1 MGKHKRA
8 FELSF
13 FKIFSNYMRF
23 SYFLA
28 LSSFMIG
35 LIIFLVFFNNVS
47 LVNFGGLTMGTSY
60 SVTISGNF
68 SRSEIAPVKNKVAE
82 ALRRFDQELFST
94 YALNSELAQFNR
106 MAVGEPLIVSPEQ
119 LEVLSLAQKIF
130 IETDGAFDITV
141 GPLVRLWGFGP
152 EPRLKDFVP
161 TSSEIAVSMERLGI
175 DNLVIDPSLRIISKT
190 KNIELDVSGIAK
202 GYAVDKIS
210 ELLFD
215 NGYENHFVEIGGEL
229 KMRGY
234 KAGEVSWAPALE
246 TPVSSK
252 SEVYA
257 GLDSLGHTIAVAGS
271 GDYRNFFEKNGIRYS
286 HEIDPRNGRP
296 VSHGLAAVYVINEM
310 ASVAD
315 ALATAYLVMGLE
327 AATEHANASNIA
339 SYFISHDKAENKFY
353 QTHTSQF
360 EEYLLN

>member
-1 MGKHKRA
+1 
-8 FELSF
+8 
-13 FKIFSNYMRF
+13 MRF
-23 SYFLA
+23 FYFLA
-28 LSSFMIG
+28 LTSSIIG
-35 LIIFLVFFNNVS
+35 LMIFFVFLDRVCLVKFD
-47 LVNFGGLTMGTSY
+47 GLTMGTSY

-68 SRSEIAPVKNKVAE
+68 SQSEIAPVEDNVAE
-82 ALRRFDQELFST
+82 VLRRLDRELFST

-106 MAVGEPLIVSPEQ
+106 RAIGEPLVVSPEQ
-119 LEVLSLAQKIF
+119 VEVLSLAQKVF

-152 EPRLKDFVP
+152 ESRMEDSIP
-161 TSSEIAVSMERLGI
+161 TSSEIALSMARLGME
-175 DNLVIDPSLRIISKT
+175 NLVIDSSLRLISKT

-210 ELLFD
+210 DLLVD
-215 NGYENHFVEIGGEL
+215 YGYENHFVEIGGEL

-234 KAGEVSWAPALE
+234 KAGKISWAPALE
-246 TPVSSK
+246 TPVNSK

-257 GLDSLGHTIAVAGS
+257 ALDSLGHSIAIAGS
-271 GDYRNFFEKNGIRYS
+271 GDYRNFFEKNGVRYS

-296 VSHGLAAVYVINEM
+296 VSHSLAAVYVINEM

-327 AATEHANASNIA
+327 AAMEHANASNTA
-339 SYFISHDKAENKFY
+339 SYFISHNDDKSKFY
-353 QTHTSQF
+353 QTYTSQF
-360 EEYLLN
+360 EEYLIN